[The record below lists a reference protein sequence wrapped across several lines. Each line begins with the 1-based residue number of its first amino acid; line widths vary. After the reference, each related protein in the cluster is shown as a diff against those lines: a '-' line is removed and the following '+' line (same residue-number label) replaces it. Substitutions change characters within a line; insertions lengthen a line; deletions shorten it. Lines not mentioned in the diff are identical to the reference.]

1 MAMFRSQHDAVP
13 RAQQRVLL
21 HQLRLQVL
29 VREPGGDGRLHGVV
43 LLPSLCIQVNRAP
56 NEIREDFAITEK
68 APTRAFS
75 WFKLTLNWDPEAKI
89 IRDRTRS

>member
-1 MAMFRSQHDAVP
+1 MFRTQHDAVP

-56 NEIREDFAITEK
+56 NEASEDFAITEK
-68 APTRAFS
+68 SPAGPS
-75 WFKLTLNWDPEAKI
+75 PGL
-89 IRDRTRS
+89 S

>member
-1 MAMFRSQHDAVP
+1 MVSNVLAMFRSQHDAVP

-56 NEIREDFAITEK
+56 NEVREDFAITEK
-68 APTRAFS
+68 APYQG
-75 WFKLTLNWDPEAKI
+75 LLLV
-89 IRDRTRS
+89 

>member
-1 MAMFRSQHDAVP
+1 MFRTQHDAVP

-56 NEIREDFAITEK
+56 NEVREDFAITEK
-68 APTRAFS
+68 AS
-75 WFKLTLNWDPEAKI
+75 WLKVPSAY
-89 IRDRTRS
+89 